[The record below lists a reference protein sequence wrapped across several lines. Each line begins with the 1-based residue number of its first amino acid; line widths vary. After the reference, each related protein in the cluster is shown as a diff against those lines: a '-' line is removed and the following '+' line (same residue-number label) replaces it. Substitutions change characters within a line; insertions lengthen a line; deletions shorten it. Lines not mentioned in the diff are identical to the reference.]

1 MASMAALLLA
11 LFSAICA
18 AEPSAPVVFT
28 RAYSHN
34 DYEQPRPLFDALDR
48 GFFGVEADV
57 HLRGREL
64 LIGHTGGDVKPG
76 VTLQKLYLDPLL
88 ARVRAN
94 GGRVYPGG
102 PPGFLLMIEFKSDGE
117 ESYPVLREI
126 LENYKEMLSI
136 YTPDRI
142 DEKAVTVVITG
153 HRPNDMLKAEAARYA
168 GIDGDLGDLK
178 KPDATLFPVISDP
191 WWKIAGVDSDSDGI
205 VVEHFKKYADAAHA
219 RGRKIRFYG
228 IPNKPWAWD
237 IMYRA
242 GVDYINADD
251 LEGLR
256 KFLVDKRTS
265 APSPAPAESASR
277 KILPML
283 KDPFAAAP

>member
-1 MASMAALLLA
+1 MKGLLVILAA
-11 LFSAICA
+11 AICA
-18 AEPSAPVVFT
+18 AEPSAPVVFP

-102 PPGFLLMIEFKSDGE
+102 PAGFLLMVEFKSDGE
-117 ESYPVLREI
+117 QSYPVLREI
-126 LENYKEMLSI
+126 LQNYKEMLSV

-142 DEKAVTVVITG
+142 EERAVTLVITG
-153 HRPNDMLKAEAARYA
+153 HRPNDMLKAEAVRYA
-168 GIDGDLGDLK
+168 GIDGDLGDLRK
-178 KPDATLFPVISDP
+178 TDRTLFPVISDP
-191 WWKIAGVDSDSDGI
+191 WWRIAGVNSERDNI
-205 VVEHFKKYADAAHA
+205 VVERIRKFADAAHA

-228 IPNKPWAWD
+228 VPNKPWAWELL
-237 IMYRA
+237 YQA
-242 GVDYINADD
+242 GVDYLNADD

-256 KFLVDKRTS
+256 KFLLAKPLPPQ
-265 APSPAPAESASR
+265 APRATDALFRRA
-277 KILPML
+277 LPML
-283 KDPFAAAP
+283 RDPFAL